1 MATLSYCIKIP
12 VIFFISVFSTG
23 VLKSQHAV
31 IEINPNL
38 RLIRISDHAFI
49 HESFSQS
56 ETYGWLG
63 SNGMLLIENGKAFL
77 FDTPMTDSVTWQLLS
92 YLRDSMKLDI
102 AGFITNDWHSDS
114 MKGLELIQEA
124 GIPTYAHEMT
134 RTIAKEKGLPVPDHG
149 FTDST
154 TIKFGSYDI
163 ICRYHGAAHTL
174 DNIVVWIPKE
184 KILFADCMVK
194 EMKSRDLGFTDD
206 GDLKEY
212 PKTLKK
218 VREAYPHTSVV
229 VPGHGKSGGI
239 ELIHH
244 TIELTKK

>member
-1 MATLSYCIKIP
+1 MNFT
-12 VIFFISVFSTG
+12 FSTKNLTT
-23 VLKSQHAV
+23 VLLTVLSIAALNAQPAV

-38 RLIRISDHAFI
+38 RLIPISDNAFI

-56 ETYGWLG
+56 ETYGRLG
-63 SNGMLLIENGKAFL
+63 SNGLLLIEQENAFL
-77 FDTPMTDSVTWQLLS
+77 FDTPMADSVTRQLIS
-92 YLRDSMKLDI
+92 YIRDSLKLTI
-102 AGFITNDWHSDS
+102 AGFITNDWHGDS
-114 MKGLELIQEA
+114 MGGLQLIIDA
-124 GIPTYAHEMT
+124 GIPSYAHEMT
-134 RTIAKEKGLPVPDHG
+134 RTIAREKNLPVPKKG

-154 TIKFGSYDI
+154 TIMFGSYEI
-163 ICRYHGAAHTL
+163 VCRYFGAAHTM

-194 EMKSRDLGFTDD
+194 EMKSRDLGYTDD

-218 VREAYPHTSVV
+218 VRAAFPHAAVV

-239 ELIHH
+239 ELIDH
-244 TIELTKK
+244 TIGLTK

>member
-1 MATLSYCIKIP
+1 MIVLLIILSAGILNAQN
-12 VIFFISVFSTG
+12 T
-23 VLKSQHAV
+23 V

-56 ETYGWLG
+56 ETYGRLS
-63 SNGMLLIENGKAFL
+63 SNGMVLIENGSAFL
-77 FDTPMTDSVTWQLLS
+77 FDTPMVDSVTRQLLS

-102 AGFITNDWHSDS
+102 AGFLTNDWHGDS
-114 MKGLELIQEA
+114 MGGLQSIHNA
-124 GIPTYAHEMT
+124 GIPSYAHEMT
-134 RTIAKEKGLPVPDHG
+134 RSIAKEKGLPVPKNG
-149 FTDST
+149 FNDST
-154 TIKFGSYDI
+154 TIKFGSTEI
-163 ICRYHGAAHTL
+163 VCRYHGPAHTM

-184 KILFADCMVK
+184 MILFADCMVK

-218 VREAYPHTSVV
+218 VRDAYPHVAVV
-229 VPGHGKSGGI
+229 IPGHGKSGGI
-239 ELIHH
+239 ELIDH
-244 TIELTKK
+244 TIGLTKK